1 MSKIDVVVEKITEE
15 ATDIKSFRLVS
26 AVGAA
31 LPPFEAGAHIDVHV
45 GGVTRQYSLCSDP
58 TDTSAYLIG
67 VKLEAQSRGG
77 SKAVHALKEGDHLEI
92 SEPRN
97 LFALDAGNGPALL
110 IGAGIGITPLVAM
123 MYQLKAQ
130 NKAFTLHYFARSKD
144 HIAFSE
150 TLLRMDA
157 ELDFGHLHFHLGLDV
172 QATGDQLDKLLARAE
187 IGQHVY
193 FCGPGPFMAA
203 INQRCED
210 WLKDTVHFEYFSA
223 EPVEVTD
230 GGFEVIAAR
239 SGQRVWVGPKQSITD
254 ALNAAGVQ
262 VCVSCEQGICGTC
275 LTRVLNGTPIHND
288 MFLNDAEK
296 AKNDRMLPCIS
307 RASSSTLTLDI

>member
-1 MSKIDVVVEKITEE
+1 MSKMDVVVEKITQE

-26 AVGAA
+26 PVGAA
-31 LPPFEAGAHIDVHV
+31 LPPFEAGAHIDVRL

-58 TDTSAYLIG
+58 ADTSAYLIG

-77 SKAVHALKEGDHLEI
+77 SKAVHALKEGDRLEI

-97 LFALDAGNGPALL
+97 LFALDAGGGPALL

-130 NKAFTLHYFARSKD
+130 NKAFTLHYFARSKE
-144 HIAFSE
+144 HLAFAE

-157 ELDFGHLHFHLGLDV
+157 ELDFGHLHFHLGLDGP
-172 QATGDQLDKLLARAE
+172 ATGDQLDKLLARPE
-187 IGQHVY
+187 VGQHVY
-193 FCGPGPFMAA
+193 FCGPGPFMEA

-210 WLKDTVHFEYFSA
+210 WPRDTVHFEYFSA

-230 GGFEVIAAR
+230 DGFEVIAAR
-239 SGQRVWVGPKQSITD
+239 SGKRVWVGPGQSIAD

-262 VCVSCEQGICGTC
+262 ACVSCEQGICGTC
-275 LTRVLNGTPIHND
+275 LTRVLAGAPIHND
-288 MFLNDAEK
+288 MFLTDAEK
-296 AKNDRMLPCIS
+296 ARNDQMLLCIS

>member
-1 MSKIDVVVEKITEE
+1 MSKMDVVVEKITEE

-26 AVGAA
+26 PVGIA
-31 LPPFEAGAHIDVHV
+31 LPLFEAGAHIDVQV

-58 TDTSAYLIG
+58 ADTSAYLIG

-77 SKAVHALKEGDHLEI
+77 SRAVHALKEGDHLKI

-97 LFALDAGNGPALL
+97 LFALAAGKGPALL
-110 IGAGIGITPLVAM
+110 IGAGIGVTPLVAM
-123 MYQLKAQ
+123 MHQLKAK
-130 NKAFTLHYFARSKD
+130 NKDFTLHYFARSKD

-157 ELDFGHLHFHLGLDV
+157 ELDFGHLHFHLGFDG
-172 QATGDQLDKLLARAE
+172 QATGDQLDKLLARQE

-193 FCGPGPFMAA
+193 FCGPGPFMEA

-210 WLKDTVHFEYFSA
+210 WSKDTVHFEYFSA

-239 SGQRVWVGPKQSITD
+239 SGRRVWVGPGQSITD

-262 VCVSCEQGICGTC
+262 ACVSCEQGICGTC
-275 LTRVLNGTPIHND
+275 LTRVLDGTPIHND
-288 MFLNDAEK
+288 MYLNDAEK
-296 AKNDRMLPCIS
+296 AKNDQMLPCIS
-307 RASSSTLTLDI
+307 RASSNTLTLDI

>member
-1 MSKIDVVVEKITEE
+1 MSKIDVIVEKITEE

-26 AVGAA
+26 RTGAA
-31 LPPFEAGAHIDVHV
+31 LPRFEAGSHIDVHV

-58 TDTSAYLIG
+58 TDTSSYLIG

-77 SKAVHALKEGDHLEI
+77 SKAAHALKEGDHLEI

-130 NKAFTLHYFARSKD
+130 NKAFTLHYFARSSD

-150 TLLRMDA
+150 TLLRTDE
-157 ELDFGHLHFHLGLDV
+157 ELDFGRMHFHLGLDA
-172 QATGDQLDKLLARAE
+172 QATGDQLDKLLTRPE
-187 IGQHVY
+187 PGQHVY
-193 FCGPGPFMAA
+193 FCGPGPFMEA

-210 WLKDTVHFEYFSA
+210 WPKDTVHFEYYSA
-223 EPVEVTD
+223 EPVAVTD
-230 GGFEVIAAR
+230 GGFEVIATR
-239 SGQRVWVGPKQSITD
+239 SGRRVWVGPEQSITD
-254 ALNAAGVQ
+254 ALNAAGVE

-296 AKNDRMLPCIS
+296 AKNDQMLPCIS

>member
-26 AVGAA
+26 RVGGA
-31 LPPFEAGAHIDVHV
+31 LPSFEAGAHIDVQV
-45 GGVTRQYSLCSDP
+45 GGVTRQYSLCGDP
-58 TDTSAYLIG
+58 ADTSGYLIG
-67 VKLEAQSRGG
+67 GKLEGQSRGG
-77 SKAVHALKEGDHLEI
+77 SKAVHALKEGDHLQI
-92 SEPRN
+92 SKPRN

-123 MYQLKAQ
+123 MHQLKAQ
-130 NKAFTLHYFARSKD
+130 QRFFTLHYFARSSD

-150 TLLRMDA
+150 TLLRTDA
-157 ELDFGHLHFHLGLDV
+157 ELDFGRMHFHLGLDA
-172 QATGDQLDKLLARAE
+172 QATGERLDTLLARPE
-187 IGQHVY
+187 RGQHVY
-193 FCGPGPFMAA
+193 FCGPGPFMEA
-203 INQRCED
+203 ISQRCDD
-210 WLKDTVHFEYFSA
+210 WSKDSVHFEYFSA

-230 GGFEVIAAR
+230 GGFEVVAAR
-239 SGQRVWVGPKQSITD
+239 SGKRVWVGPDQSITD
-254 ALNAAGVQ
+254 ALNAAGVE

-296 AKNDRMLPCIS
+296 AKNDQMLPCIS
-307 RASSSTLTLDI
+307 RASSSALTLDI

>member
-1 MSKIDVVVEKITEE
+1 MSKMNVIVEKITEE

-26 AVGAA
+26 PVGAA
-31 LPPFEAGAHIDVHV
+31 LPSFEAGAHIDVHV
-45 GGVTRQYSLCSDP
+45 GGITRQYSLCSDP

-97 LFALDAGNGPALL
+97 LFALDGGNGPALL

-130 NKAFTLHYFARSKD
+130 GKDFTLHYFARSKD

-172 QATGDQLDKLLARAE
+172 QATGDQLDKLLARPE

-193 FCGPGPFMAA
+193 FCGPGPFMEA

-230 GGFEVIAAR
+230 GGFEVIATK
-239 SGQRVWVGPKQSITD
+239 SGKRVWVSPEQSITE

-288 MFLNDAEK
+288 MYLNDAEK
-296 AKNDRMLPCIS
+296 AKNDQMLPCIS
-307 RASSSTLTLDI
+307 RASSNTLTLDI

>member
-1 MSKIDVVVEKITEE
+1 MSKIDVVIEKITEE
-15 ATDIKSFRLVS
+15 ATDIKSFRLVNP
-26 AVGAA
+26 VGAA
-31 LPPFEAGAHIDVHV
+31 LPPFEAGAHIDVYV
-45 GGVTRQYSLCSDP
+45 GDVTRQYSLCSDP

-67 VKLEAQSRGG
+67 VKLESQSRGG

-110 IGAGIGITPLVAM
+110 IGAGIGVTPLVAM

-150 TLLRMDA
+150 TLLRVDA
-157 ELDFGHLHFHLGLDV
+157 ELDFGRLHFHLGLDGP
-172 QATGDQLDKLLARAE
+172 ATGDQLDTLLARPE

-193 FCGPGPFMAA
+193 FCGPGPFMEA

-210 WLKDTVHFEYFSA
+210 WPKDTVHFEYFSA
-223 EPVEVTD
+223 GPVEVTD

-239 SGQRVWVGPKQSITD
+239 SGKRVWVGPEQSIAD

-262 VCVSCEQGICGTC
+262 VCTSCEQGICGTC

-288 MFLNDAEK
+288 MFLSDAEK
-296 AKNDRMLPCIS
+296 AKNDQMLLCIS
-307 RASSSTLTLDI
+307 RASSNTLTLDI